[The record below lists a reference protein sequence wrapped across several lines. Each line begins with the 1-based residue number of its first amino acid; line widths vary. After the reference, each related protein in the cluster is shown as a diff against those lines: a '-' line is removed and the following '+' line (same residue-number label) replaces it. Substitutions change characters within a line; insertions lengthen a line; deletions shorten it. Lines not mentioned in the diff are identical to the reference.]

1 MFHIQYEAVDGSH
14 KMQVF
19 DSKNRARLVAY
30 LATFERP
37 IAAVYE
43 QSTVVTKAVRKEL
56 AAYSGSKT
64 RYARDF
70 ISSLQ

>member
-19 DSKNRARLVAY
+19 DSKSRVRLVAH
-30 LATFERP
+30 LAKFEHP
-37 IAAVYE
+37 IMAVYE
-43 QSTVVTKAVRKEL
+43 QATVITKAVRKEL
-56 AAYSGSKT
+56 TEYPGTKT

-70 ISSLQ
+70 INYLL